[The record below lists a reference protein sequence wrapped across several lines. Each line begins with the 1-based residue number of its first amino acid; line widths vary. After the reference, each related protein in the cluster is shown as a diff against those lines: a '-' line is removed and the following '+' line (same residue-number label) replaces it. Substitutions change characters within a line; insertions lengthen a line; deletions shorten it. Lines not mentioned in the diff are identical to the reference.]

1 MEATDPVAGR
11 RSARTPDRAGAVAD
25 SLFAMLCAVLLAFI
39 VDRLAREG
47 RVWALDLAT
56 GVAVCGV
63 ALARRRRPLAAPI
76 VALAVSG
83 VGAVVAMAAG
93 LPSEPGPAAILG
105 LMVLA
110 GTAVRRL
117 AAVPATVIAV
127 CGEVVAGSGRLGAL
141 AGYQTSHAAYWFA
154 TQGWLVAVAVGVWL
168 RYLDRRRR
176 GMAEAVRR
184 DERLAM
190 ARELHDVVAHHI
202 TGIVV
207 QTQAA
212 RITARRRDRADPD
225 GLDATLAEIEAA
237 SGEALTAMRR
247 VVGLLR
253 DADDAATTGAGA
265 GPGELAELVRRF
277 DGHGPVVTLTLPAH
291 EELRWPP
298 EIASTVYRVVQESL
312 TNIARHAAHARS
324 ASVRIA
330 RDPRGG
336 IRIEVTDDAPAGP
349 PRHLHRGGFGLV
361 GMRERVEALGGTLDA
376 GPQPAPASGWAV
388 TATVPAPTHGARS

>member
-1 MEATDPVAGR
+1 G
-11 RSARTPDRAGAVAD
+11 
-25 SLFAMLCAVLLAFI
+25 
-39 VDRLAREG
+39 
-47 RVWALDLAT
+47 
-56 GVAVCGV
+56 
-63 ALARRRRPLAAPI
+63 
-76 VALAVSG
+76 
-83 VGAVVAMAAG
+83 
-93 LPSEPGPAAILG
+93 
-105 LMVLA
+105 
-110 GTAVRRL
+110 
-117 AAVPATVIAV
+117 
-127 CGEVVAGSGRLGAL
+127 GEIVAGSGRLGAL
-141 AGYQTSHAAYWFA
+141 AGYQSSHAAFSFA
-154 TQGWLVAVAVGVWL
+154 TQGWLAAVAVGLWL

-190 ARELHDVVAHHI
+190 ARALHDVVAHHI

-212 RITARRRDRADPD
+212 RITARRRRDTADPD
-225 GLDATLAEIEAA
+225 GLDTGLDTGSDAGLDATLAEIEAA

-253 DADDAATTGAGA
+253 DADDAATTGVGA
-265 GPGELAELVRRF
+265 GPGELAELVKRF
-277 DGHGPVVTLTLPAH
+277 DGHGPAVTLSLPAQ

-312 TNIARHAAHARS
+312 TNIARHAAHARC

-330 RDPRGG
+330 RNPQDG
-336 IRIEVTDDAPAGP
+336 IRIEVTDDAPAGA

-388 TATVPAPTHGARS
+388 TATVPLPGPVSVRVHGARS